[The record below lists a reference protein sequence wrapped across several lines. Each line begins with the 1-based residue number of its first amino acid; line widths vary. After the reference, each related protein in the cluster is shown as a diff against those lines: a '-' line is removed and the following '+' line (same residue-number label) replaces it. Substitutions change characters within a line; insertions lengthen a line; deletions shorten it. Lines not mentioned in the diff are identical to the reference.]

1 MHTNFWNH
9 NRDENQ
15 NLNDLCALSQSHFRF
30 FHVIYFCRSGTK
42 WNVSLQNGIMFL
54 NGSQWENYIL
64 SRNTV
69 LCFKTTRITTQSTII
84 AVGICN
90 VLHLFSVLSVGNN
103 VHRNI
108 AHAFPLLC
116 SSSWYVVVTHL
127 QPRLRKYDRHANL
140 LRTGFSK
147 LIRTPAPA
155 F

>member
-1 MHTNFWNH
+1 MNIIVHVPIAAITIAQIRHEVARVASEWH
-9 NRDENQ
+9 HVSEWLTVRKLYTLP
-15 NLNDLCALSQSHFRF
+15 NLF
-30 FHVIYFCRSGTK
+30 F
-42 WNVSLQNGIMFL
+42 
-54 NGSQWENYIL
+54 
-64 SRNTV
+64 
-69 LCFKTTRITTQSTII
+69 CFKTTRITTQSTII
-84 AVGICN
+84 TVGTCN

-116 SSSWYVVVTHL
+116 SSSCYVFVTHL

-140 LRTGFSK
+140 LRTRFSK